1 MKKLLHSPVSPP
13 LVQVEPIRK
22 RKKAL
27 VGKYP
32 IEERERE

>member
-13 LVQVEPIRK
+13 LLQAEPIRK

-27 VGKYP
+27 GKYT
-32 IEERERE
+32 IEERE